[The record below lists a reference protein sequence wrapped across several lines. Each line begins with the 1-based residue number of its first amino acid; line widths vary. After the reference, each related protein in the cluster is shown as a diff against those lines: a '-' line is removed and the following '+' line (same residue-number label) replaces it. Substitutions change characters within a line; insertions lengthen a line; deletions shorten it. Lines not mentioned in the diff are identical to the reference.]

1 MLSRKKLQDLLFSCL
16 KYALERHEGNLKSK
30 TDEESAKGFVDC

>member
-16 KYALERHEGNLKSK
+16 KYALERHEGKPK
-30 TDEESAKGFVDC
+30 KQDG